1 MNVKHNSIYSKD
13 INNSL
18 TFDKLNK
25 DVSCDI
31 AIIGGGFTGLS
42 AAINLAETGY
52 KVSLFEKE
60 FIGYGCSGRN
70 GGHLVQ
76 GWSSDFSKI
85 QNSIPK
91 EYHKMAWDAGIE
103 AVDIVLK
110 RIKKYKINCDLK
122 LGYVYAALHKRQ
134 LNELETMKAEW
145 EAYGYKGLTFLKDKG
160 AIKEHVNTEVYIGGL
175 HDKGSGH
182 LHPMKYLKGLS
193 KVASDLGVNIYEKTF
208 INKRIDGGKCLL
220 FSEDGNKIEASSVLL
235 CGNAYLE
242 GVSSKAMTRKLARV
256 TSSVMA
262 TSPVDEKTFKN
273 LIPNNAAIADC
284 NTALNYYRFDYNKR
298 MIFGGRSSY
307 TNINPKDVTNSLM
320 KKMVHIFPSLENI
333 DVEMAWSGKIGI
345 TISRIPH
352 FGKINKNVYF
362 AQGYSGHGVALTA
375 LAGNMMAEAIRSD
388 TNRFEILS
396 QFKHMTFPG
405 GFLRTPV
412 LALGMSWFKIKDWL
426 KI

>member
-1 MNVKHNSIYSKD
+1 
-13 INNSL
+13 
-18 TFDKLNK
+18 
-25 DVSCDI
+25 
-31 AIIGGGFTGLS
+31 
-42 AAINLAETGY
+42 
-52 KVSLFEKE
+52 
-60 FIGYGCSGRN
+60 
-70 GGHLVQ
+70 
-76 GWSSDFSKI
+76 
-85 QNSIPK
+85 
-91 EYHKMAWDAGIE
+91 
-103 AVDIVLK
+103 
-110 RIKKYKINCDLK
+110 
-122 LGYVYAALHKRQ
+122 
-134 LNELETMKAEW
+134 
-145 EAYGYKGLTFLKDKG
+145 
-160 AIKEHVNTEVYIGGL
+160 
-175 HDKGSGH
+175 
-182 LHPMKYLKGLS
+182 
-193 KVASDLGVNIYEKTF
+193 
-208 INKRIDGGKCLL
+208 
-220 FSEDGNKIEASSVLL
+220 
-235 CGNAYLE
+235 
-242 GVSSKAMTRKLARV
+242 
-256 TSSVMA
+256 
-262 TSPVDEKTFKN
+262 
-273 LIPNNAAIADC
+273 
-284 NTALNYYRFDYNKR
+284 